1 MARRPVELCR
11 AAAPA
16 RQGPRVVRDRGAHG
30 VMVDVEG
37 GGDGADLPVFAE
49 IESANL
55 GVPVRAC
62 SWRTCGDTRR
72 IGQHGGRSHA
82 LSRPQTIQRRAPA
95 RGALGE

>member
-37 GGDGADLPVFAE
+37 DGADLPVFAE
-49 IESANL
+49 M
-55 GVPVRAC
+55 PTFQC
-62 SWRTCGDTRR
+62 S
-72 IGQHGGRSHA
+72 
-82 LSRPQTIQRRAPA
+82 PK
-95 RGALGE
+95 